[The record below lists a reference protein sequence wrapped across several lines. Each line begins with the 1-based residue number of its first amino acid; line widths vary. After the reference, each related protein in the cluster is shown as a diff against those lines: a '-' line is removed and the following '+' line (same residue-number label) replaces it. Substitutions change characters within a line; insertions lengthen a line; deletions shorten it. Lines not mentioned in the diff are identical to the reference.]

1 MIEPFSV
8 AGTAVG
14 ITHLGIQTCQIL
26 YSYYSRSKGLHND
39 IDSVPQQVEGL
50 QNILASL
57 HQITERFE
65 LDNDAPPEEL
75 RTAMQACGKVLTNLK
90 AMADKCGTDD
100 QFGGFHFRHVQ
111 KRLLWPYR
119 KETLAEL
126 RSTLSGFRTI

>member
-1 MIEPFSV
+1 MSNPLQLLL
-8 AGTAVG
+8 AV
-14 ITHLGIQTCQIL
+14 QRP
-26 YSYYSRSKGLHND
+26 Y
-39 IDSVPQQVEGL
+39 
-50 QNILASL
+50 NILASL

-126 RSTLSGFRTI
+126 RSTLSGFRTTGV